1 MKLDELKQYDG
12 KDGRPAYIVY
22 KGDIYDVTGSKL
34 WKNGSH
40 VNRHFAGEDLSH
52 QMSVAP
58 HGDDV
63 MSRFKKVG
71 TLESE
76 EQSVEIDK
84 MEKLRDFYRKFHPHP
99 VFVHFPMAL
108 ILFSCIMQALFLI
121 FKTTSYE
128 SAAYYSLFAGT
139 LFSFPATFSGIFS
152 WWINYQRLLT
162 RTFKIKLYL
171 SIVLLIVASVGLII
185 RIIVPDISFISGSGF
200 YIYNALLFISVPIVF
215 IIGYY
220 GGKIT
225 WPG

>member
-58 HGDDV
+58 HSDEV

-71 TLESE
+71 TLEIE
-76 EQSVEIDK
+76 KQSVEIDR

-99 VFVHFPMAL
+99 VQIETVASHHRSIRPPADRA
-108 ILFSCIMQALFLI
+108 IRSLFS
-121 FKTTSYE
+121 
-128 SAAYYSLFAGT
+128 AARLRSRSKELR
-139 LFSFPATFSGIFS
+139 FPAMLSTQDLAIF
-152 WWINYQRLLT
+152 
-162 RTFKIKLYL
+162 L
-171 SIVLLIVASVGLII
+171 SHLPFPASAP
-185 RIIVPDISFISGSGF
+185 RR
-200 YIYNALLFISVPIVF
+200 
-215 IIGYY
+215 
-220 GGKIT
+220 
-225 WPG
+225 

>member
-52 QMSVAP
+52 QLSVAP
-58 HGDDV
+58 HGNDV

-71 TLESE
+71 TLEVE
-76 EQSVEIDK
+76 EKSGEVDK
-84 MEKLRDFYRKFHPHP
+84 MDKLRDFYRKFHPHP
-99 VFVHFPMAL
+99 VFIHFPMAL
-108 ILFSCIMQALFLI
+108 LFFSAMMQALFLI
-121 FKTTSYE
+121 FIVSSFE
-128 SAAYYSLFAGT
+128 NAAYYSLFVGA
-139 LFSFPATFSGIFS
+139 LFAYPATFSGIFS
-152 WWINYQRLLT
+152 WWINYQSLLT
-162 RTFKIKLYL
+162 RTFRIKLYL
-171 SIVLLIVASVGLII
+171 SIVLLIVASAALII
-185 RIIVPDISFISGSGF
+185 RIFVPDIAFHAGAGF
-200 YIYNALLFISVPIVF
+200 YIYNGLLFISMPIVF
-215 IIGYY
+215 IVGYF

>member
-58 HGDDV
+58 HGDEV

-71 TLESE
+71 TLEVE
-76 EQSVEIDK
+76 EQSPEVDR
-84 MEKLRDFYRKFHPHP
+84 MEKLRDFYRKYHPHP
-99 VFVHFPMAL
+99 VFIHFPMAL
-108 ILFSCIMQALFLI
+108 LFFSCIMQGLFLI
-121 FKTTSYE
+121 FKSGSFET
-128 SAAYYSLFAGT
+128 AAFYSLFTGA
-139 LFSFPATFSGIFS
+139 LFGYPATFSGIFS

-171 SIVLLIVASVGLII
+171 SIILLITTSAALII
-185 RIIVPDISFISGSGF
+185 RLLIPGIASGTGAGF
-200 YIYNALLFISVPIVF
+200 LVYNILLFSSLPVVF
-215 IIGYY
+215 ITGYF